1 MGETPPKRAGGPF
14 LEVARGWADRRIE
27 QVEQEGARAPRA
39 AVDSGPEAGHLNP
52 SCIGVPAETELRID
66 DFEDGNNAVRA
77 APGRQ
82 GFWSISHDDTPGMV
96 VPDVMFVPSVGG
108 ANGTDYAAHFVASG
122 FTEWGV
128 NIFANMQRL
137 VGGVHCPFSAV
148 GTRGF
153 GLWLKGKGRVRIG
166 ASTAG
171 VYSIEFGGTCNP
183 DTESCWD
190 NHTKLVPLP
199 TEWTYREILW
209 GSLEQS
215 GWGKKV
221 PFDVGALIDIRF
233 ALLPEDL
240 PGEFWIDEITLLPSS
255 DGGNEAGPLDAAP
268 ELDATPDSAGLID
281 AAPDPRSRRRSTGFR
296 ESRRR
301 GSDR

>member
-1 MGETPPKRAGGPF
+1 MIARSHGRKAENGSILVSPVSTVRRGEFVSRARQMGLTPYALTLAIVAIQAVGCSKDDGGDPAPTSGGTIFGGGAGMGGSSGRTGGTGGGAGGGS
-14 LEVARGWADRRIE
+14 AR
-27 QVEQEGARAPRA
+27 
-39 AVDSGPEAGHLNP
+39 DSGPEAAQLNP

-82 GFWSISHDDTPGMV
+82 GFWIISHDDTPGMV
-96 VPDVMFVPSVGG
+96 VPDGMFVPSVGG

-122 FTEWGV
+122 FTDWGV
-128 NIFANMQRL
+128 NVLANMQRL

-166 ASTAG
+166 ASTAA

-190 NHTKLVPLP
+190 NHTKH
-199 TEWTYREILW
+199 
-209 GSLEQS
+209 
-215 GWGKKV
+215 
-221 PFDVGALIDIRF
+221 GAIANRM
-233 ALLPEDL
+233 DL
-240 PGEFWIDEITLLPSS
+240 P
-255 DGGNEAGPLDAAP
+255 
-268 ELDATPDSAGLID
+268 
-281 AAPDPRSRRRSTGFR
+281 
-296 ESRRR
+296 
-301 GSDR
+301 